1 MILDEKDIKLEDVK
15 MVDVGG
21 MQVVQIF
28 DRPYIYIEIMTN
40 LSYITWYILYR
51 SLICMSNYGVTDPHF
66 KIRFR
71 I

>member
-28 DRPYIYIEIMTN
+28 DRPYIYI
-40 LSYITWYILYR
+40 
-51 SLICMSNYGVTDPHF
+51 
-66 KIRFR
+66 
-71 I
+71 